1 VDARGE
7 RVALASPARR
17 IVSLVPSTT
26 ETLFDLGVGDRV
38 VGVTRFCVH
47 PDEARTRPK
56 VGGTK
61 DAIPERIEALEP
73 DLVVAN
79 CEENTR
85 EIFDALR
92 GVAPVWAAFPRTL
105 DQAIADVRSLG
116 ALVGSDAGPLCRAI
130 ETERAQ
136 LPRGTFSFTYL
147 VWKDPWMAAGSDTF
161 LSTLLGEVGGIN
173 ECVGPDRFPEL
184 TLEELAERKGV
195 LLLSSEPFPFAE
207 RHVSALVEA
216 GVRRDRIHLVD
227 GELLS
232 WHGSR
237 LRLGL
242 PYLKDFVGRAI
253 ARGS

>member
-1 VDARGE
+1 M
-7 RVALASPARR
+7 
-17 IVSLVPSTT
+17 SLVPSTT

-61 DAIPERIEALEP
+61 DAIPARIEALAP

-92 GVAPVWAAFPRTL
+92 GTAPVWAAFPRTL
-105 DQAIADVRSLG
+105 DDALADLRSLG
-116 ALVGSDAGPLCRAI
+116 SLVGSDPEPVCRAI
-130 ETERAQ
+130 ELGRAR
-136 LPRGTFSFTYL
+136 LPRRTFSFTYL
-147 VWKDPWMAAGSDTF
+147 IWKDPWMAVGPDTF
-161 LSTLLGEVGGIN
+161 ISALLREAGGIN
-173 ECVGPDRFPEL
+173 ECTGADRFPVVTLDEL
-184 TLEELAERKGV
+184 RGRDGL

-207 RHVSALVEA
+207 RHVAALVDA
-216 GVRRDRIHLVD
+216 GVSRERIHLVD

-242 PYLKDFVGRAI
+242 PYLSAFVAGLTDR
-253 ARGS
+253 S

>member
-1 VDARGE
+1 V
-7 RVALASPARR
+7 LAQPARR

-26 ETLFDLGVGDRV
+26 ETLFDLGVGDCV

-47 PDEARTRPK
+47 PDEARTRPR

-61 DAIPERIEALEP
+61 DAIPARIEALAP

-92 GVAPVWAAFPRTL
+92 GTAPVWAAFPRTL
-105 DQAIADVRSLG
+105 DQALADLRSLG
-116 ALVGSDAGPLCRAI
+116 TLVGSDPESVCRAI
-130 ETERAQ
+130 ELERAH
-136 LPRGTFSFTYL
+136 LSPRPFSFTYL
-147 VWKDPWMAAGSDTF
+147 IWKDPWMAVGPDTF
-161 LSTLLGEVGGIN
+161 ISALLGEGGGIN
-173 ECVGPDRFPEL
+173 ESRGADRFPVVTLDEL
-184 TLEELAERKGV
+184 RSREGL
-195 LLLSSEPFPFAE
+195 LLLSSEPFPFGE
-207 RHVSALVEA
+207 RHIGALVEA
-216 GVRRDRIHLVD
+216 GVARERIHLVD

-242 PYLKDFVGRAI
+242 PYL
-253 ARGS
+253 RGLVEGLTDRS

>member
-1 VDARGE
+1 V
-7 RVALASPARR
+7 LAQPARR

-61 DAIPERIEALEP
+61 DAIPARIEALAP

-92 GVAPVWAAFPRTL
+92 GTAPVWAAFPRTL
-105 DQAIADVRSLG
+105 DDALADLRSLG
-116 ALVGSDAGPLCRAI
+116 AMVGSDPEPVCRTI
-130 ETERAQ
+130 ELERAR
-136 LPRGTFSFTYL
+136 LPRRPFSFTYL
-147 VWKDPWMAAGSDTF
+147 IWKDPWMAAGPDTF
-161 LSTLLGEVGGIN
+161 ISALLGEAGGTN
-173 ECVGPDRFPEL
+173 ECRGADRFPVVTLDEL
-184 TLEELAERKGV
+184 ESREGRI
-195 LLLSSEPFPFAE
+195 LLSSEPFPFAE
-207 RHVSALVEA
+207 RHVAALVDA
-216 GVRRDRIHLVD
+216 GLSKERIHLVD

-242 PYLKDFVGRAI
+242 PYLHGFV
-253 ARGS
+253 ARLTDRS

>member
-1 VDARGE
+1 M
-7 RVALASPARR
+7 LAQPARR

-61 DAIPERIEALEP
+61 DAIPARIEALAP

-92 GVAPVWAAFPRTL
+92 GTAPVWAAFPRTL
-105 DQAIADVRSLG
+105 DEALADLRSLG
-116 ALVGSDAGPLCRAI
+116 TLVGSDAESVCRAI
-130 ETERAQ
+130 ELERAR
-136 LPRGTFSFTYL
+136 LPRRPFSFTYL
-147 VWKDPWMAAGSDTF
+147 IWKDPWMAAGPDTF
-161 LSTLLGEVGGIN
+161 ISALLGEGGGIN
-173 ECVGPDRFPEL
+173 ESTSADRFPVV
-184 TLEELAERKGV
+184 TLEELRSRQGL
-195 LLLSSEPFPFAE
+195 LLLSSEPFPFAD
-207 RHVSALVEA
+207 RHVSALVDA
-216 GVRRDRIHLVD
+216 GVSRERIHLVD

-242 PYLKDFVGRAI
+242 PYLGALVGRLTDQ
-253 ARGS
+253 S

>member
-1 VDARGE
+1 VLAR
-7 RVALASPARR
+7 PAQR

-61 DAIPERIEALEP
+61 DAIPARIEALAP

-92 GVAPVWAAFPRTL
+92 GTAPVWAAFPRTL
-105 DQAIADVRSLG
+105 DDAIADVRSLG
-116 ALVGSDAGPLCRAI
+116 GMVGADPEPVCGPI
-130 ETERAQ
+130 ELERTRLARR
-136 LPRGTFSFTYL
+136 PFDFTYL
-147 VWKDPWMAAGSDTF
+147 IWKDPWMAVGRDTF
-161 LSTLLGEVGGIN
+161 ISALLGEAGGIN
-173 ECVGPDRFPEL
+173 ESTGADRFPVV
-184 TLEELAERKGV
+184 TVEELRTRTGL

-207 RHVSALVEA
+207 RHVAALVEA
-216 GVRRDRIHLVD
+216 GISRKRIHLVD

-242 PYLKDFVGRAI
+242 PYL
-253 ARGS
+253 RGLVSALTDRS

>member
-1 VDARGE
+1 M
-7 RVALASPARR
+7 LAQPARR

-61 DAIPERIEALEP
+61 DAIPARIEALAP

-92 GVAPVWAAFPRTL
+92 GTVPVWAAFPRTL
-105 DQAIADVRSLG
+105 DEALADLRSLG
-116 ALVGSDAGPLCRAI
+116 AMVGSDAEPICRAI
-130 ETERAQ
+130 GLERAG
-136 LPRGTFSFTYL
+136 LVHRPFSFTYL
-147 VWKDPWMAAGSDTF
+147 IWKDPWMAVGRDTF
-161 LSTLLGEVGGIN
+161 ISSLLAEAGGIN
-173 ECVGPDRFPEL
+173 EVADADRFPVV
-184 TLEELAERKGV
+184 TFEELRTRQGL

-207 RHVSALVEA
+207 RHVAALVEA
-216 GVRRDRIHLVD
+216 GISRERIHLVD

-237 LRLGL
+237 LRRGL
-242 PYLKDFVGRAI
+242 PYL
-253 ARGS
+253 RGLVAGLSDRG

>member
-1 VDARGE
+1 V
-7 RVALASPARR
+7 LAQAARR

-47 PDEARTRPK
+47 PDEARRRPK

-61 DAIPERIEALEP
+61 DAIPARIEALAP

-92 GVAPVWAAFPRTL
+92 GTAPVWAAFPRTL
-105 DQAIADVRSLG
+105 DDALADLRTLG
-116 ALVGSDAGPLCRAI
+116 MLVGSDAEPVCHAI
-130 ETERAQ
+130 ELERRHLQ
-136 LPRGTFSFTYL
+136 RRPFSFTYL
-147 VWKDPWMAAGSDTF
+147 IWKDPWMAVGRDTF
-161 LSTLLGEVGGIN
+161 LSAILGEAGGIN
-173 ECVGPDRFPEL
+173 ECVGADRFPVV
-184 TLEELAERKGV
+184 TLEELRSREGR

-207 RHVSALVEA
+207 RHVAALVDA
-216 GVRRDRIHLVD
+216 GIPKDRIHLVD

-242 PYLKDFVGRAI
+242 PYLNGLA
-253 ARGS
+253 ARVFDRS